1 MAVSVSEG
9 VSPSN
14 TANPNAMQANE
25 GVCPSTKSNKHHSDY
40 IMNPGSS
47 TFQSDKWQKGI
58 NGNVYFSK
66 ITTPNHPI
74 PTSPL
79 SNNIGMLSRTFSSIL
94 EKSDLFMEGA
104 LQAFLVMDNK
114 EDTLAQSHM
123 LQANDRNKFIA
134 AQVPEIC
141 GLEKMPVFEVHPQS
155 SLPQQA
161 KLLSS
166 IWSYC
171 QKRWP
176 NGELIKHK
184 ARICVDGLQ

>member
-1 MAVSVSEG
+1 
-9 VSPSN
+9 
-14 TANPNAMQANE
+14 
-25 GVCPSTKSNKHHSDY
+25 
-40 IMNPGSS
+40 
-47 TFQSDKWQKGI
+47 
-58 NGNVYFSK
+58 
-66 ITTPNHPI
+66 
-74 PTSPL
+74 
-79 SNNIGMLSRTFSSIL
+79 MLSRTFSSIL